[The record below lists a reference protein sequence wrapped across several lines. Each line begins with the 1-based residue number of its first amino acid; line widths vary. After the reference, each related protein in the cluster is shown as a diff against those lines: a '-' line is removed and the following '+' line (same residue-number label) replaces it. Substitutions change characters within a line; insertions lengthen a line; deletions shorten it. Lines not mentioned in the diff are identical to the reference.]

1 MNLIKSI
8 FSIAVLT
15 FATICGVSVS
25 LAQQNENMKTF
36 AFAPQSEIRFAAPWQ
51 LSAVKYTN
59 AQELVVMST
68 AEPSTKGKGVEQMAE
83 HPIARVLIT
92 TETRSNHE
100 DALKRLESIAASRD
114 ATAEFVEIGG
124 WPAVEVRFAESL
136 PRRGAQATANDIVVQ
151 RTITAI
157 AQGDK
162 VVIFDSSVLPD
173 APPVLLKS
181 AKEIT
186 RSVRFA
192 KPGNPGAV
200 KKALEMMRSREK
212 ERLLLPKRPQSL
224 APGLELPAESA
235 VSEAAIGTPVRV
247 QTGVG
252 ELEVAVSADATNV
265 VIASN
270 SGLSFSTNRGASF
283 SAGTTGV
290 FGLND
295 PSLARGA
302 SGNFYLDVIAFP
314 TGTVAQ
320 LNATGCTNAANR
332 STNNGA
338 SFALQGYSAQ
348 CPQTGAGICF
358 PDQEHIAAD
367 SVNQAGGNDQIYAV
381 WRNFTP
387 ASPAATCRNIG
398 SGFVTASI
406 TCSQNNGTTWT
417 AAAAIPGAG
426 DLPRIA
432 VGRDGAVY
440 VVSISGNSVL
450 LNRFTSC
457 ANGLTAEAGFPVTVA
472 TLSGGVACPVP
483 GLDRCND
490 GNTLSSPTV
499 APDPANA
506 NHLFVSF
513 AENNGGTSERIVSM
527 ESTNR
532 GASFPTRR
540 NVSNSASVR
549 RFMPWSCTTRGSA
562 WIGWYDRGAAT
573 GTNNDLTDYF
583 LGSTSGTLRNLT
595 VNPDPQCASG
605 WPCAPRSSNDSEAC
619 SVQPQQAGSCLNAA
633 GGGSGTR
640 CDFSA
645 GGCPPGEA
653 CRTGGGCPKYG
664 DYNGIAC
671 AGDFVVTAW
680 SSATAPPGP
689 PAATGIGVY
698 SSAVFVARDGAAIW
712 RYTGIPCSGNSCPG
726 WQRFDNNPRTVAIVA
741 DAGEL
746 YQLHNNGGIWQSTHG
761 ACDADSC
768 PGWRAL
774 DNNQKTV
781 AIAAGGGKLY
791 QLHDDGMIW
800 RYTGTPCS
808 GASCP
813 GWQRLDNNSKTVAI
827 AASGANLY
835 QMHNDG
841 MIWRFTGTPCSGNS
855 CPGWQKLDNNS
866 KTTAIA
872 ADGGALYQLHNDG
885 MIWRYTGTPC
895 SGNSCPGWQ
904 KLDNNTK
911 TTAIAAAGNALYQLH
926 NDGMIWRYTGTPCS
940 GNSCPGW
947 QRLDNNFKT
956 VAIAAAGNRLYQ
968 LHDDGMIWRY
978 TGTPCSGNSCPGWQR
993 LDNNPRTG
1001 MIAAGDELY
1010 QLHVDPLYQLHN
1022 DGMIWR
1028 YTGQECAGDFCPGWE
1043 RLDNNP
1049 KTQNITGADG
1059 QLFQLHDDGRIW
1071 RYTGAPCS
1079 GNNCPGWQMLD
1090 NNPKTV
1096 AIASAGTQLFQLHND
1111 GMIWRWNGT
1120 ACSGNSCPGW
1130 QRLDNNPKTVSIV
1143 TSENQLF
1150 QLHNDGRI
1158 WRYTGTPCSGNSCP
1172 GWQQLDNNPRT
1183 KGIAAGRN
1191 QLFQL
1196 HNDGRIW
1203 RYTGKPCSG
1212 NSCPGW
1218 QQLDNNPKTTAIA
1231 AGGNQLVQLH
1241 NDGRIWRSTGTP
1253 CSGNSCPG
1261 WQQLDNN
1268 GKTQEIVVSGSHIY
1282 QRHNNGQIWRFTGP
1296 ACSGNN
1302 CPGWRRLDNNPK
1314 TRRIAVGGFNS

>member
-1 MNLIKSI
+1 MNLKKSI

-726 WQRFDNNPRTVAIVA
+726 WQR
-741 DAGEL
+741 
-746 YQLHNNGGIWQSTHG
+746 
-761 ACDADSC
+761 
-768 PGWRAL
+768 
-774 DNNQKTV
+774 
-781 AIAAGGGKLY
+781 
-791 QLHDDGMIW
+791 
-800 RYTGTPCS
+800 
-808 GASCP
+808 
-813 GWQRLDNNSKTVAI
+813 
-827 AASGANLY
+827 
-835 QMHNDG
+835 
-841 MIWRFTGTPCSGNS
+841 
-855 CPGWQKLDNNS
+855 
-866 KTTAIA
+866 
-872 ADGGALYQLHNDG
+872 
-885 MIWRYTGTPC
+885 
-895 SGNSCPGWQ
+895 
-904 KLDNNTK
+904 
-911 TTAIAAAGNALYQLH
+911 
-926 NDGMIWRYTGTPCS
+926 
-940 GNSCPGW
+940 
-947 QRLDNNFKT
+947 
-956 VAIAAAGNRLYQ
+956 
-968 LHDDGMIWRY
+968 
-978 TGTPCSGNSCPGWQR
+978 

-1120 ACSGNSCPGW
+1120 ACSGNSCPCW